1 MKTLLSEEQIRGGVR
16 RLAERIAADYGR
28 RPLTILGVMTGS
40 VVLLADL
47 IRLLE
52 MPLRVGVVHAS
63 SYRGGA
69 RRQSLSIDA
78 GMAPDIAGREVLI
91 VDDIFDTGHTLAA
104 LADRLKSL
112 APASLRSAVL
122 LEKLGRRETEYR
134 PDYVAFE
141 IPDVF
146 VVGYGLDYQDEF
158 RNLPFVA
165 EFEPPEPSP
174 VISPGAPRA
183 AT

>member
-1 MKTLLSEEQIRGGVR
+1 MKVLLSEEQIRGGVR
-16 RLAERIAADYGR
+16 LLADRIAADYEA

-47 IRLLE
+47 MRLLE

-63 SYRGGA
+63 SYRGGT
-69 RRQSLSIDA
+69 RRQALSIDA
-78 GMAPDIAGREVLI
+78 GMAPDVAGRDVLI

-104 LADRLKSL
+104 LADRLRTL
-112 APASLRSAVL
+112 APMSVRSAVL
-122 LEKLGRRETEYR
+122 LEKRGRRETAYR

-146 VVGYGLDYQDEF
+146 VVGYGLDFQDEY

-165 EFEPPEPSP
+165 ELET
-174 VISPGAPRA
+174 PGPGRA
-183 AT
+183 AP

>member
-1 MKTLLSEEQIRGGVR
+1 MALLAMKVLLSEIQIREGVA
-16 RLAERIAADYGR
+16 RLAERIAADYQH

-40 VVLLADL
+40 LVLVADL

-63 SYRGGA
+63 SYRGET

-78 GMAPDIAGREVLI
+78 NTAPDIRGREVLI

-104 LADRLKSL
+104 LVDRLQSL
-112 APASLRSAVL
+112 APNSLRSAVL
-122 LEKLGRRETEYR
+122 LEKIGRRETEYR

-146 VVGYGLDYQDEF
+146 VVGYGLDYRDEF
-158 RNLPFVA
+158 RNLPHVA
-165 EFEPPEPSP
+165 ILEPGDERPAS
-174 VISPGAPRA
+174 
-183 AT
+183 